1 MPAGSAARRG
11 PLFTMADLAALP
23 DDSAIDVG
31 AVATMTS
38 CSSRHVWRM
47 SDQGLMPAPLQ
58 LGRLRR
64 WRVGTLREW
73 LRNGAKPVR

>member
-1 MPAGSAARRG
+1 MPVGSAARRDE
-11 PLFTMADLAALP
+11 PFTMADLAALP
-23 DDSAIDVG
+23 DDSAIDAG

-47 SDQGLMPAPLQ
+47 ADQGLLPAPLR

-73 LRNGAKPVR
+73 LRDGAKPVR